1 MSALLGKDVG
11 MEIHRRRIAKWKK
24 VSVKYSDHP
33 KKIFGLSIHLNPSD
47 FSPVSTSIGTDGV
60 LDLPLTCL
68 LIKFVKKG
76 MNVVDAGAN
85 LGYFT
90 LLSSKLVGEL
100 GTVYAFEPEEQN
112 FKLLSRSV
120 SENHL
125 GNVRLTKQAL
135 SERRGRIMLF
145 LGDSS
150 HPHEH
155 SIGVDRG
162 EGSVE
167 IDCDTLDDYS
177 ESLGKPRIDLIKIHV
192 VGDDPLVLTG
202 ASKVINEMSP
212 MIVMVYDP
220 PKWNNEKTLLKEL
233 FERYTVFQIVESPAL
248 IRRVPRDSLNPKRPV
263 GLFLF
268 PRN

>member
-1 MSALLGKDVG
+1 MFSWRYVFHSLAIGFRSPSLSMSALLGKDVG

-24 VSVKYSDHP
+24 VSVKYSEHP
-33 KKIFGLSIHLNPSD
+33 KKIFGLSIYLNPSD

-60 LDLPLTCL
+60 LDLPLACL

-90 LLSSKLVGEL
+90 LLSAELVGEL

-120 SENHL
+120 SENYL
-125 GNVRLTKQAL
+125 SNVRLSKQAL
-135 SERRGRIMLF
+135 SDRHGRIKLF

-155 SIGVDRG
+155 SISVDRG
-162 EGSVE
+162 YRCHLALPTISSLRIPPE
-167 IDCDTLDDYS
+167 ISHRGPTTIC
-177 ESLGKPRIDLIKIHV
+177 R
-192 VGDDPLVLTG
+192 
-202 ASKVINEMSP
+202 
-212 MIVMVYDP
+212 
-220 PKWNNEKTLLKEL
+220 
-233 FERYTVFQIVESPAL
+233 AL
-248 IRRVPRDSLNPKRPV
+248 S
-263 GLFLF
+263 
-268 PRN
+268 